1 MEEPELT
8 SQKRKEPESAQAS
21 PNKRLRTEDPP
32 LPQPQSLTT
41 WLKVPP
47 PPPLSSSLTTSNP
60 IFDKDSIFIAYV
72 LPITEK
78 EATFKH
84 IAGLIDRLEHGHP
97 KLPDVI
103 AGRSKRDAAGGS
115 TSKKKGIK
123 PSHNMWAARVSRFGV
138 FRLAATGI

>member
-1 MEEPELT
+1 MAEPEHK
-8 SQKRKEPESAQAS
+8 SQKRKDPESSQAS
-21 PNKRLRTEDPP
+21 PNKRARTDDPP
-32 LPQPQSLTT
+32 PPQPQSLTT

-84 IAGLIDRLEHGHP
+84 IAGLIERLEHGHP

-115 TSKKKGIK
+115 MSKKKGIK
-123 PSHNMWAARVSRFGV
+123 PSHNMWAARVSRFDQFGS
-138 FRLAATGI
+138 AATGI